1 MLKKQSETRNVKES
15 NFLDNHFSEKPSE
28 TMVFFI
34 FTKKSRTMKY
44 LTPCFFLL
52 LFLSACSR
60 NCDVSTAQG
69 AADCTC
75 KLMKAFDD
83 AKGDPDKTKEVAAR
97 FDQFQKD
104 FEKNISEGLYTEEEV
119 NELIDKNELCK

>member
-1 MLKKQSETRNVKES
+1 MKLW
-15 NFLDNHFSEKPSE
+15 LPSLLIL
-28 TMVFFI
+28 FI
-34 FTKKSRTMKY
+34 
-44 LTPCFFLL
+44 
-52 LFLSACSR
+52 LSACSR

-83 AKGDPDKTKEVAAR
+83 AKRDSEKTKEVAAR

-104 FEKNISEGLYTEEEV
+104 FERNISEGLYTEDEV